1 MPMGPPLTL
10 WCPQGES
17 DPRFHLERVA
27 SWATRRWGHPSQY
40 RGSLSRPATGVRGG
54 GGRKGELPA
63 VDDPGDIDG
72 QFSGK
77 LPDDVLYSVHGIIEA
92 ADVCAVVHLG
102 AIHRVGC

>member
-1 MPMGPPLTL
+1 
-10 WCPQGES
+10 
-17 DPRFHLERVA
+17 
-27 SWATRRWGHPSQY
+27 
-40 RGSLSRPATGVRGG
+40 VRGG